1 MTIFIWIL
9 AVVLMGF
16 WTLLAWLSHRLL
28 QWAGQLPWEQS
39 LQQAKE
45 LQVPAIVAPWWQ
57 QMVDVLAPL
66 LQVTQGS
73 LGGLMQFA
81 GAAVPYIVGAIWLFG
96 ILGIVVVTLI
106 VSGGVW
112 WFKRKRLNTAKSP

>member
-28 QWAGQLPWEQS
+28 QWAGQLPWEQT

-57 QMVDVLAPL
+57 QMVDALAPL
-66 LQVTQGS
+66 LQVTQGL
-73 LGGLMQFA
+73 LGGLMQSA
-81 GAAVPYIVGAIWLFG
+81 GAAVPFIVGAIWLFG

-112 WFKRKRLNTAKSP
+112 WFKRKRLNTA

>member
-81 GAAVPYIVGAIWLFG
+81 GAAVPFIVGAIWLFG

-112 WFKRKRLNTAKSP
+112 WFKRKRLNTARSP

>member
-28 QWAGQLPWEQS
+28 QWAGQLPWEQT

-57 QMVDVLAPL
+57 QMVDALAPL

-112 WFKRKRLNTAKSP
+112 WFKRKRLNTARSP